1 MVLLF
6 VVCDWREE
14 AVAGV
19 FLRTYLVHSRYI
31 FLCTRATISI
41 FIVKPTVLM
50 RCNNVRTRELNCY
63 RQTRTMMANGRQQE
77 IFIFYLDEVCASF
90 ILVLVVQIVH
100 MKKPQLTSKQN
111 REQIYV
117 GTVQGPSP

>member
-19 FLRTYLVHSRYI
+19 FLRTYLVNSTYV

-63 RQTRTMMANGRQQE
+63 RQTSTTMANGRQQE
-77 IFIFYLDEVCASF
+77 IYIFYLDEVCASF